1 MSENFS
7 VFRQA
12 FASETFNGGQLSY
25 AANESGWIA
34 QVKQASSERISLQ
47 IEFQFANA
55 GPHTTLS
62 GYKVQNWSLV
72 FDNVGTW
79 KNHKCWACKVPVSFA
94 LSSNNNA
101 SISIKD
107 TFDIVA
113 PLSPSACT

>member
-1 MSENFS
+1 LSENFS

-47 IEFQFANA
+47 IEYQFANA

-72 FDNVGTW
+72 FDNV
-79 KNHKCWACKVPVSFA
+79 SM
-94 LSSNNNA
+94 
-101 SISIKD
+101 SIKD